1 MWLFVENNKE
11 YCSSV
16 KPEWDITYQNYSCL
30 EEMADG
36 NYWDVRVSMPDGSI
50 EKLTGLDKLL
60 IIDPFEYI

>member
-16 KPEWDITYQNYSCL
+16 KPVWDKEDQNYLCL

-36 NYWDVRVSMPDGSI
+36 NYWDIRIPMPKGSI
-50 EKLTGLDKLL
+50 KKLTDLDT
-60 IIDPFEYI
+60 IVEPFEYI